1 MSGTTKTPLLE
12 SRYEGEEGNKKVG
25 VWNRFLDVEEAKTQ
39 VLFSV
44 PMIITN
50 VSYYSI
56 TLISVM
62 FAGHLGKAELAGATL
77 ANSWATVTGLA
88 LMTGLS
94 GALETLCG
102 QGYGAKLYRMLGI
115 YLQASIITSFIISI
129 FVSILWWY
137 SEPILLL
144 LHQEPEVAKMATI
157 YMRHLIPGL
166 FAYACLQCVLRFLQ
180 TQTVVMPLVICSV
193 VPLVVHVGITYTLV
207 YWLNLGFEGAA
218 LSAVISLWISF
229 LMLALYVNYAEKFKY
244 TWEGLS
250 TECFQYIIPN
260 MKLAIPSAVMVCLE
274 YWAFEILVLV
284 AGLMP
289 NSQRST
295 SLIAMCVNTEAVTF
309 MITYGFSAAVST
321 RVSNEL
327 GAGNADRAKN
337 AVAVTLKLSVILAL
351 TVIVSLLFGHDL
363 WASAFSDSPEIKNEF
378 AAMTPLLAISI
389 LFDSAQGVLSGVS
402 RGCGWQH
409 LAAWTNLAAFYGI
422 GMPIALLLAFKLEL
436 YAKGLW
442 IGLICGL
449 FCQACT
455 LLVITLRTK
464 WSAMEL
470 SVDNDKAR
478 TVLVE
483 AGNIECSWLTL
494 FFPVKPLSSQSS
506 PFFSDHLAGFGPFG
520 GVTYLQE
527 SQSVSVHIMSGLGD
541 SLIFG
546 SPEPALMSAS

>member
-1 MSGTTKTPLLE
+1 MDSAREPLFGG
-12 SRYEGEEGNKKVG
+12 GEERKKEGIWNKV
-25 VWNRFLDVEEAKTQ
+25 LDMEEAKTQ

-56 TLISVM
+56 TLVSVM
-62 FAGHLGKAELAGATL
+62 FAGHLGKLELASSTL

-102 QGYGAKLYRMLGI
+102 QGYGAKQYRMLGI
-115 YLQASIITSFIISI
+115 YLQSSIITSFFFSII
-129 FVSILWWY
+129 VSFIWFY
-137 SEPILLL
+137 SEPLLIL
-144 LHQEPEVAKMATI
+144 LHQEPQVAKMATI

-166 FAYACLQCVLRFLQ
+166 FAYGILQCILRFLQ
-180 TQTVVMPLVICSV
+180 TQTVILPLVICSI
-193 VPLVVHVGITYTLV
+193 VPLAFNVGLAYVLV
-207 YWLNLGFEGAA
+207 YCTALGFKGAA
-218 LSAVISLWISF
+218 LSAALSLWISVI
-229 LMLALYVNYAEKFKY
+229 MLGFYVNYSEKFKN

-250 TECFQYIIPN
+250 MECFKHVLPS

-274 YWAFEILVLV
+274 YWAFELLVLL

-289 NSQRST
+289 NSENST

-337 AVAVTLKLSVILAL
+337 AVSVTLKLSIFLAL
-351 TVIVSLLFGHDL
+351 VVVLSLIFGHNL
-363 WASAFSDSPEIKNEF
+363 WASAFSNSPVIKKDF
-378 AAMTPLLAISI
+378 ASMTPLLAISI

-409 LAAWTNLAAFYGI
+409 LAAWTNLAAFYVI
-422 GMPIALLLAFKLEL
+422 GMPIAILLGFKVHL
-436 YAKGLW
+436 YTKGLW

-455 LLVITLRTK
+455 LLLITLRTNWTK
-464 WSAMEL
+464 LEL
-470 SVDNDKAR
+470 SVTSDREKA
-478 TVLVE
+478 L
-483 AGNIECSWLTL
+483 
-494 FFPVKPLSSQSS
+494 
-506 PFFSDHLAGFGPFG
+506 
-520 GVTYLQE
+520 
-527 SQSVSVHIMSGLGD
+527 LG
-541 SLIFG
+541 
-546 SPEPALMSAS
+546 

>member
-1 MSGTTKTPLLE
+1 MSATAKTPLLE
-12 SRYEGEEGNKKVG
+12 YEEVDQGKPRGC
-25 VWNRFLDVEEAKTQ
+25 WSRFLDVKEAKSQ

-62 FAGHLGKAELAGATL
+62 FAGHLGKVELAGATL

-129 FVSILWWY
+129 FISIVWFFSAHIL
-137 SEPILLL
+137 ILLQ
-144 LHQEPEVAKMATI
+144 QEPEVAEMSATYI
-157 YMRHLIPGL
+157 KWLIPGL
-166 FAYACLQCVLRFLQ
+166 FAYAFLQNTLRFLQ
-180 TQTVVMPLVICSV
+180 TQSVILPLVICSV
-193 VPLVVHVGITYTLV
+193 GPLILHVGITYTLV
-207 YWLNLGFEGAA
+207 YWIGLGIRGAA
-218 LSAVISLWISF
+218 LSAAISLWISF
-229 LMLALYVNYAEKFKY
+229 IMLALYVNYSEKFKY
-244 TWEGLS
+244 TWEGPS
-250 TECFQYIIPN
+250 TECFRYILPY

-274 YWAFEILVLV
+274 YWAFEILVLL

-289 NSQRST
+289 HSENST

-327 GAGNADRAKN
+327 GAGNADGAKN
-337 AVAVTLKLSVILAL
+337 AVAVTLKLSVLLAL

-363 WASAFSDSPEIKNEF
+363 WASAFSDSPDIKREF
-378 AAMTPLLAISI
+378 ANMTPFLAISI

-409 LAAWTNLAAFYGI
+409 LAAWTNFGAFYI
-422 GMPIALLLAFKLEL
+422 VGMPIAVLLAFKFAF

-449 FCQACT
+449 STQACI

-464 WSAMEL
+464 WSALQL
-470 SVDNDKAR
+470 SVTDEKHA
-478 TVLVE
+478 TLLV
-483 AGNIECSWLTL
+483 
-494 FFPVKPLSSQSS
+494 
-506 PFFSDHLAGFGPFG
+506 
-520 GVTYLQE
+520 
-527 SQSVSVHIMSGLGD
+527 
-541 SLIFG
+541 
-546 SPEPALMSAS
+546 